1 MSTQAAP
8 AHEPRKSTLVPTRLR
23 AGFAILLTGT
33 ILVAATLL
41 VGSRVS
47 EYYYLAAYTIL
58 QYVVLGTAWNI
69 LGGYGGYVNF
79 GTAGFFAAGCY
90 TSIVLN
96 KLFQLPLVIDM
107 AAAAATAGLM
117 GFGTGY
123 LTLRLRGVFFS
134 IATLALAIVLETV
147 ITNWSFVGGGRGV
160 YVVRPEISGLF
171 DSYAHLLV
179 TLMIGLATCAVLAAW
194 AVEKSWIGIGLA
206 AIRDNETAAETSAV
220 PSLRLKLIATTMSGA
235 LMGMAGAPFPYYVS
249 YVDPATAFS
258 LAIAVNSIAMPL
270 IGGTATWWG
279 PLVGAI
285 MLGSVQQILTVTI
298 SSAANLFIVGVL
310 LVVFLTAAPR
320 GVVGIV
326 RAWKRGRK

>member
-1 MSTQAAP
+1 MSAQTTF
-8 AHEPRKSTLVPTRLR
+8 EPRAPPVPAQLYSGLAIVL
-23 AGFAILLTGT
+23 AGA
-33 ILVAATLL
+33 ILVAAALL

-58 QYVVLGTAWNI
+58 QFVVLGTAWNI

-79 GTAGFFAAGCY
+79 GTAGFFAIGCY
-90 TSIVLN
+90 TTVFLN
-96 KLFQLPLVIDM
+96 KLFHWPLIIDM
-107 AAAAATAGLM
+107 SAAAATAGLM
-117 GFGTGY
+117 GLGTGY

-134 IATLALAIVLETV
+134 IATLALAIVLQTV
-147 ITNWSFVGGGRGV
+147 ISNWSFVGGGRGV
-160 YVVRPEISGLF
+160 YIVRPQISGF
-171 DSYAHLLV
+171 FGTYAHLLV
-179 TLMIGLATCAVLAAW
+179 VLMIGLATSAVLAAW
-194 AVEKSWIGIGLA
+194 AVEKSWIGVGLA
-206 AIRDNETAAETSAV
+206 AIRDNETAAETCGV
-220 PSLRLKLIATTMSGA
+220 PSLRLKLIAATTSGA

-270 IGGTATWWG
+270 VGGTTTWWG

-326 RAWKRGRK
+326 RAWKRGGP

>member
-1 MSTQAAP
+1 MSAQATF
-8 AHEPRKSTLVPTRLR
+8 EPRTPSMPARQYSGL
-23 AGFAILLTGT
+23 AILLAGA

-41 VGSRVS
+41 VGSLVS

-58 QYVVLGTAWNI
+58 QFVVLGTAWNI
-69 LGGYGGYVNF
+69 LGGYAGYVNF

-90 TSIVLN
+90 TTVFLN
-96 KLFQLPLVIDM
+96 KLFHWPLIIDM
-107 AAAAATAGLM
+107 SVAAVTAGLM
-117 GFGTGY
+117 GLGTGY

-134 IATLALAIVLETV
+134 IATLALAIVLQTV
-147 ITNWSFVGGGRGV
+147 ISNWSFVGGGRGV
-160 YVVRPEISGLF
+160 YVVRPEISGF
-171 DSYAHLLV
+171 FGTYAHLLV
-179 TLMIGLATCAVLAAW
+179 VLMIGLATCAVLAAW
-194 AVEKSWIGIGLA
+194 AVEKSWVGVGLA
-206 AIRDNETAAETSAV
+206 AIRDNETAAETCGV
-220 PSLRLKLIATTMSGA
+220 PSLRLKLIAATTSGA
-235 LMGMAGAPFPYYVS
+235 LMGMAGAPLPYYVS

-270 IGGTATWWG
+270 VGGTTTWWG

-326 RAWKRGRK
+326 RAWKRGGP

>member
-1 MSTQAAP
+1 MSAPTTFDSRKPPVP
-8 AHEPRKSTLVPTRLR
+8 AHFYFGL
-23 AGFAILLTGT
+23 AIVLTGA
-33 ILVAATLL
+33 ILVAAALL

-58 QYVVLGTAWNI
+58 QFIVLGTAWNI

-79 GTAGFFAAGCY
+79 GSAGFFAAGCY
-90 TSIVLN
+90 TTVVLN
-96 KLFQLPLVIDM
+96 KLFHLPLIIDV
-107 AAAAATAGLM
+107 AAAAVTTGLM
-117 GFGTGY
+117 GLGAGY
-123 LTLRLRGVFFS
+123 LTLRLRGVFFA
-134 IATLALAIVLETV
+134 IATLALAIVLQTV
-147 ITNWSFVGGGRGV
+147 ISNWSFVGGGRGV

-171 DSYAHLLV
+171 GSYAHFLV
-179 TLMIGLATCAVLAAW
+179 MLMIGLATCAVLAAW
-194 AVEKSWIGIGLA
+194 AVEKSWIGVGLA
-206 AIRDNETAAETSAV
+206 AIRDNETAAETCGV
-220 PSLRLKLIATTMSGA
+220 PSLRLKLIAATTSGA

-249 YVDPATAFS
+249 YVDPVTAFS

-270 IGGTATWWG
+270 VGGTATWWG

-326 RAWKRGRK
+326 RAWKRGG